1 MNLDTFI
8 TCTVPISVLIQKHT
22 YEGSNSGESEQSSNK
37 SGWNEIFYIITRVPP
52 SSEVFCYLLS
62 QALHNYSMCSP
73 ESVHTCKC
81 AHARTS
87 TCIHTANQRRRNKM
101 PKRGEETR
109 FGMSLSVFYSYIIL
123 FCVPPS
129 MAGNRETGAT
139 IRVWCDTLL
148 RPLFCTTPAN
158 MQAHLSRA
166 LKPSLILWRP
176 KHFNFFQQTSS
187 QLALDCQWG
196 SPNSKI
202 YHLETHKSPLR
213 QIFSFKAS
221 QKKKKKRRG
230 RKSSE

>member
-1 MNLDTFI
+1 MR
-8 TCTVPISVLIQKHT
+8 TCTHEHMHTHNKPKEKKQNTEKGWRNKIWDVFECVLLLHYSVL
-22 YEGSNSGESEQSSNK
+22 
-37 SGWNEIFYIITRVPP
+37 R
-52 SSEVFCYLLS
+52 
-62 QALHNYSMCSP
+62 A
-73 ESVHTCKC
+73 
-81 AHARTS
+81 
-87 TCIHTANQRRRNKM
+87 
-101 PKRGEETR
+101 
-109 FGMSLSVFYSYIIL
+109 
-123 FCVPPS
+123 PS

-213 QIFSFKAS
+213 QIFPFKAS
-221 QKKKKKRRG
+221 QKKKEKKKERAQKLRVEMSNSMSPLPLLFLTPSLTHQEKD
-230 RKSSE
+230 RYK

>member
-1 MNLDTFI
+1 MKYFTLSPGFPLRLKSSALPPFI
-8 TCTVPISVLIQKHT
+8 GSAQLQHVLPRVCTCTHEHMHT
-22 YEGSNSGESEQSSNK
+22 RAYA
-37 SGWNEIFYIITRVPP
+37 YT
-52 SSEVFCYLLS
+52 
-62 QALHNYSMCSP
+62 
-73 ESVHTCKC
+73 
-81 AHARTS
+81 
-87 TCIHTANQRRRNKM
+87 QRAKEETKY

-123 FCVPPS
+123 FCATPHSPPLHGRKQGDWS
-129 MAGNRETGAT
+129 
-139 IRVWCDTLL
+139 RVWCDTLL

-221 QKKKKKRRG
+221 QKKKKKMERE